1 MTPWAGNLISNFQT
15 KASPTP
21 IKTNRSIQKKI
32 QRIRKKIGGRR
43 LKGKKLQGLT
53 LH

>member
-21 IKTNRSIQKKI
+21 IKTTRSTQKKF
-32 QRIRKKIGGRR
+32 QRIRKKIRGKK
-43 LKGKKLQGLT
+43 LKGKKLQGLP